1 MADALLLD
9 TCACLWLARGDP
21 LRGSARDAIMRAQT
35 TGGIFVSA
43 ITAWEVATLVR
54 KGRYH
59 LKVAVEVWFARLLAL
74 PGMRLAALEPRIL
87 IAAAE
92 LPGSPP
98 ADPADRMICAT
109 ARARSLA
116 VVTRDERIL
125 AYGSEGFVGVV
136 AC

>member
-1 MADALLLD
+1 MAEALLLD
-9 TCACLWLARGDP
+9 TCACLWLTRGDA
-21 LRGSARDAIMRAQT
+21 LRGAAREAIGLAQT
-35 TGGIFVSA
+35 ESEIFVSA

-74 PGMRLAALEPRIL
+74 PGIRLAALEPRIL
-87 IAAAE
+87 IASAE
-92 LPGSPP
+92 LPGTPP

-116 VVTRDERIL
+116 VMTRDERIL
-125 AYGSEGFVGVV
+125 VYGSTGFLNVI